1 MLFEFDVNK
10 MMSNYTVSSYILC
23 SLVTYNLNDPRAMCI
38 YGMKQTKLHFDV
50 SDSATLKSRIKS
62 RYRIK
67 YIFCRLHQN
76 YNKTIVNVVQ
86 TLI

>member
-1 MLFEFDVNK
+1 
-10 MMSNYTVSSYILC
+10 
-23 SLVTYNLNDPRAMCI
+23 MCI
-38 YGMKQTKLHFDV
+38 YDMKQTKLHFDV

-62 RYRIK
+62 RYGIK
-67 YIFCRLHQN
+67 YIFCKLHQN